1 MKNENFFLDIFEISK
16 KMLQSVRSAYSSFVN
31 SLVAEYQDSGKEP
44 EEFAQEIAERVMPK
58 EKSGKAPSK
67 TSSKK
72 VSFKHDSDDEGT
84 KKKPTKTP
92 IYILLET
99 SAKSHGVFCRKQDR
113 EVVLK
118 ALKKGPEKIE
128 PNLVKL
134 GHKYDGFPFSTSL
147 LKDVKAKLANLEDYR
162 VVPVNFK
169 KFVIPEGEE
178 WSGKPPA
185 APKKT
190 GQKKA
195 QSKKSKKDES
205 SSEEDDSDEDSSE
218 SSEEQ
223 PKKKASAKKPSGKKS
238 AGGKGKSVV
247 QALGLKENEAG
258 NLVHN
263 KSKLVFTK
271 LKVDGSDQFVCV
283 GTQGSIDENADDPLE
298 SVDAL
303 NGTEDKAIK
312 TLAKQNG
319 VEITVLT
326 DIVDS
331 LDKSSKKKM
340 IDMQLIE
347 SE

>member
-1 MKNENFFLDIFEISK
+1 MDVFEISK
-16 KMLQSVRSAYSSFVN
+16 KMMQSVRSAYNSFVN
-31 SLVAEYQDSGKEP
+31 SLVTEYQDSGKEP
-44 EEFAQEIAERVMPK
+44 EEFAQEITERIMPK
-58 EKSGKAPSK
+58 EKSGKTPSK
-67 TSSKK
+67 TPSKK
-72 VSFKHDSDDEGT
+72 VSFKKTSDDEDN

-134 GHKYDGFPFSTSL
+134 GHKYDGFPFNTTL
-147 LKDVKAKLANLEDYR
+147 LKDVKAKLATLEDFR

-169 KFVIPEGEE
+169 KFIIPEGEE

-190 GQKKA
+190 GQKKGPA
-195 QSKKSKKDES
+195 KKSKKDV
-205 SSEEDDSDEDSSE
+205 SSEEDDSDSDSDEDSS
-218 SSEEQ
+218 SSEEE
-223 PKKKASAKKPSGKKS
+223 PKKKTPAKKPSSTKS
-238 AGGKGKSVV
+238 AGAKNKVV

-263 KSKLVFTK
+263 KSKLVFTE
-271 LKVDGSDQFVCV
+271 LKVDGKNQMVCV

-303 NGTEDKAIK
+303 NGTEDKTIK
-312 TLAKQNG
+312 ALVKQYDVG
-319 VEITVLT
+319 ITVLT
-326 DIVDS
+326 DVVDS

-340 IDMQLIE
+340 MDMQLIE